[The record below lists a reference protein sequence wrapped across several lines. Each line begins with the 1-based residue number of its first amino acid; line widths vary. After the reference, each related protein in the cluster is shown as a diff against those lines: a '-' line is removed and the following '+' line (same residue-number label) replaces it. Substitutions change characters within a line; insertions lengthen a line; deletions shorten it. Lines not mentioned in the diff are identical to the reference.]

1 MKYIINHVARLYCSK
16 LLGYLLVSYRNSTEI
31 TVQKL
36 LTYPRFGY
44 LTGGSMKNGALTVVW
59 KHVMI
64 TLFIKACLLEFLLFW
79 YYTKIIINEV
89 IYNTLQLIPK
99 IVVKVLSTKKKN
111 VANWYYEHRESPSYS
126 EEEYNDHSSVYIN
139 PRTRVD
145 WIERINEIRK
155 LITLYKIRGNNV
167 RKIIKIVEKYD
178 VKDGKIRWHIP
189 ITWHEQSGKVLSM
202 KVKELVRSFIFKNFS
217 YILPEEFE
225 MIESK
230 FVKTKGGFMKGIIK
244 KVNDDYIVS
253 IQDVHKIRYSKV
265 VFDGHIPHEE
275 IKLFPSAMY
284 VKYVFK
290 GRNIIITMCE
300 RAKELYQ
307 RYVFHLDDVKKMND
321 AINRP
326 VYLSEPYV
334 PDLHK
339 FCDLFIKVFE
349 KLGINIP
356 YVKDFSNLENY
367 FRYPYISRNVYDA
380 FKSYTE
386 REIDLDK
393 VDAFNPSVMKLVWNK
408 LNIPKS
414 LRTMEAKAL
423 LMYKSFS
430 KIDEANKVK
439 YAKYL
444 SPTMV
449 EIAED
454 PVYFL
459 RNRIPNVNEMVTL
472 IEILYKYKKSLLND
486 LNDIVNMVKNDNH
499 IVDTI
504 WMLKRCD
511 SDYPEELTGF
521 LNRFKLEELHD
532 NLSIE
537 ISKLRDKEATIPY
550 AYHNIFKDKKV
561 FDLGDNYELR
571 IPENKLDLITLG
583 NRLSICV
590 GSSPVYHNMIKNS
603 KGFIFMMYYKG
614 KEYGCIEYRDYGI
627 EHRRCGIVQA
637 MLEYNIP
644 IKQKDTICYSKLEKF
659 VKEHEQDLQINTEQK
674 QIITQEVEDDPV
686 EDDPMVVVDEE
697 EELPW

>member
-1 MKYIINHVARLYCSK
+1 MKYIVNYVARLYCSK

-44 LTGGSMKNGALTVVW
+44 LTGGSMKNGALTVAW

-64 TLFIKACLLEFLLFW
+64 TLFIKTCLLEFLLFW
-79 YYTKIIINEV
+79 YYTRIIINEV
-89 IYNTLQLIPK
+89 IFNTLQLIPK
-99 IVVKVLSTKKKN
+99 IVAKVLSTKKKN
-111 VANWYYEHRESPSYS
+111 VANWYYEHRESPLYS
-126 EEEYNDHSSVYIN
+126 EEEYNNRSSIYIN
-139 PRTRVD
+139 PKTRVD
-145 WIERINEIRK
+145 WVKRVNEVRK
-155 LITLYKIRGNNV
+155 LITLYKIRGTNV
-167 RKIIKIVEKYD
+167 RKLIKIIENYD

-202 KVKELVRSFIFKNFS
+202 KVKELIRSFIFKNFP
-217 YILPEEFE
+217 YILPETFE

-244 KVNDDYIVS
+244 KVNDNYIVS
-253 IQDVHKIRYSKV
+253 LQDVHKIRFSKV
-265 VFDGHIPHEE
+265 VFDGHVPHEE

-284 VKYVFK
+284 VKYIFK
-290 GRNIIITMCE
+290 GRNVIITICE
-300 RAKELYQ
+300 KSTKLYQ
-307 RYVFHLDDVKKMND
+307 KYIFRLDDVRKIND
-321 AINRP
+321 ASDRP
-326 VYLSEPYV
+326 IYLAEPYI
-334 PDLHK
+334 PKLFNK

-367 FRYPYISRNVYDA
+367 FRYPYISKNVYNA

-386 REIDLDK
+386 KDIDLDK
-393 VDAFNPSVMKLVWNK
+393 IDAFDPSIMKFVWNK

-414 LRTMEAKAL
+414 LRTMDTKAL

-439 YAKYL
+439 YTKYL
-444 SPTMV
+444 SPIME

-454 PVYFL
+454 PVYFS
-459 RNRIPNVNEMVTL
+459 RKRIPSINEIVSL
-472 IEILYKYKKSLLND
+472 VEIFYKYKRSLLNN
-486 LNDIVNMVKNDNH
+486 LNDIINMVKNDNH

-511 SDYPEELTGF
+511 SDYSEELPGF

-550 AYHNIFKDKKV
+550 IYSNIFKDKKV
-561 FDLGDNYELR
+561 FDLGDNYVLR

-590 GSSPVYHNMIKNS
+590 GSSPVYHNMIKNN
-603 KGFIFMMYYKG
+603 KGFIFMMYYKD
-614 KEYGCIEYRDYGI
+614 KEYGCVEYREYGI
-627 EHRRCGIVQA
+627 TQA
-637 MLEYNIP
+637 MLEYNMP
-644 IKQKDTICYSKLEKF
+644 IKQKDTVCYNKLEKF
-659 VKEHEQDLQINTEQK
+659 IKEHEQDLQINTEQK
-674 QIITQEVEDDPV
+674 QIITQEVED
-686 EDDPMVVVDEE
+686 EPMFDE